1 MILCVRYD
9 IVFQHFPMRKLME
22 NPGVWTLLSYKYGR
36 LIVKD
41 SNELEWIYII
51 KSVRH
56 RYNRK
61 LIVVIVFFDSATLFV
76 IM

>member
-56 RYNRK
+56 R
-61 LIVVIVFFDSATLFV
+61 
-76 IM
+76 